1 MHACVCLC
9 VLVCVQKRV
18 CAGACVCIRVSICVC
33 LCACAYDC
41 ARVCGCVYG
50 CVCGCVCG
58 CVWVVRLR
66 PEPWA
71 GGHPAVGRTAGKRP
85 RMGWRCLLWPRCVSG
100 QRRPRPKAATGLGW
114 PQPGHSHTQWG
125 GHRFPLEIVTPRGR
139 LQALFKDPPRG
150 GARAGHSHS
159 PAWCRTPR
167 KIGSFKGG
175 SNFFRVSHQTP
186 HLDIQKLR
194 SKMSYKWEGGYL
206 HWGRFKPSL
215 LLEAV
220 IWQPGIPPPAGK
232 AWAVSHWRMAPFPFL
247 IHTFGETLWILGTNK
262 F

>member
-1 MHACVCLC
+1 MICLCVCMHACVCLC

-150 GARAGHSHS
+150 GQGRVTPTLPLGAGPPEKLGHLRAVPIFSEFLTKLHTWTSKNFGPKCHINGRGVTSTGVASNPAFSWKLLFGNQESRRQQAKRGPYPTGEWHHSL
-159 PAWCRTPR
+159 
-167 KIGSFKGG
+167 F
-175 SNFFRVSHQTP
+175 
-186 HLDIQKLR
+186 
-194 SKMSYKWEGGYL
+194 
-206 HWGRFKPSL
+206 
-215 LLEAV
+215 
-220 IWQPGIPPPAGK
+220 
-232 AWAVSHWRMAPFPFL
+232 
-247 IHTFGETLWILGTNK
+247 
-262 F
+262 